1 MLTFLSFGSGSCGNC
16 YYLSNDEGAILI
28 DAGVGIRR
36 MKRNMKEFGLSFS
49 SIRGIIITHDHAD
62 HIKAAGQISK
72 EYNIPVYATELVHK
86 GIRTNYHASK
96 PVDADNVRLI
106 EEGVEFGLGGFS
118 ITAFGLPHDS
128 LENMGYCI
136 RRSDTTFTIMT
147 DVGMPTEAV
156 KEYIARSN
164 YLVLESNYDVEMLRG
179 GKYPRILQDRIM
191 SGTGHLSNRQAAEVL
206 AESIHP
212 CLKQVWL
219 CHLSEENNH
228 PELARKTMEM
238 HLRSFGIIAGKDF
251 QLEVLRRQ
259 IPTGPFRLEVLGSS
273 NASGMLQL
281 EEKQGSNASATLG
294 QDVEQG
300 SNESATF
307 ELEEQQGSNAS
318 ATLRQDV
325 EQGPTVQ
332 GTLQFED

>member
-1 MLTFLSFGSGSCGNC
+1 MLTFLSFGSGSCGNS
-16 YYLSNDEGAILI
+16 YYLSNGEGAILI

-36 MKRNMKEFGLSFS
+36 MKRNMKEYGLSFAD
-49 SIRGIIITHDHAD
+49 IQGIIVTHDHAD

-86 GIRTNYHASK
+86 GISTNYHASK
-96 PVDADNVRLI
+96 PVDADKVRII
-106 EEGVEFGLGGFS
+106 EEGTEFMLGGFG
-118 ITAFGLPHDS
+118 ITPFALPHDS

-136 RRSDTTFTIMT
+136 RRDGITFTIMT

-156 KEYIARSN
+156 RENIARSN

-206 AESIHP
+206 AECIHP
-212 CLKQVWL
+212 GLKEVWL

-228 PELARKTMEM
+228 PELARKTIEM

-259 IPTGPFRLEVLGSS
+259 IPTGPW
-273 NASGMLQL
+273 QL
-281 EEKQGSNASATLG
+281 DEPSDTNQY
-294 QDVEQG
+294 
-300 SNESATF
+300 
-307 ELEEQQGSNAS
+307 
-318 ATLRQDV
+318 
-325 EQGPTVQ
+325 
-332 GTLQFED
+332 